1 MQYKDED
8 EMILAY
14 FEADRRRQYNDYA
27 GAVEILK
34 TLPADFRDVSA
45 RLEEYGAI
53 VAEETARDEK
63 KEALQ
68 SRYTALRNELSG
80 LGVFA
85 GKRKREIRE
94 ELDKIQKEM
103 CLLQG

>member
-1 MQYKDED
+1 MTED
-8 EMILAY
+8 EILLAY

-34 TLPADFRDVSA
+34 TLPPTFRDVAA

-53 VAEETARDEK
+53 VAEEESVAARKD
-63 KEALQ
+63 ALQ
-68 SRYTALRNELSG
+68 ARYAALQTELRG
-80 LGVFA
+80 LGVFG

-94 ELDKIQKEM
+94 ELEDIHKEM